1 MRLERLREEMDRW
14 GEVEPH
20 RPGDTARY
28 GAALAEVEQA
38 EAVIAAASAVLESS
52 GFPRQSVEAV
62 RNLRSALAA
71 FGSGEEAPK
80 LIQDHDGTE
89 FWEDY
94 PPGYRENIAKLF
106 EAGSGEGT
114 G

>member
-1 MRLERLREEMDRW
+1 MRLERTRE
-14 GEVEPH
+14 VL
-20 RPGDTARY
+20 ARGCNEQAHY
-28 GAALAEVEQA
+28 VQETQEALAEIERA